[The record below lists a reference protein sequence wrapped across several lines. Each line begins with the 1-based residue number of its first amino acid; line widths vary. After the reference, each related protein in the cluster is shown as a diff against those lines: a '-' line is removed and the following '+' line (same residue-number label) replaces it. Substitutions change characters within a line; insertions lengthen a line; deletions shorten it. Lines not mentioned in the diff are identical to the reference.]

1 MYIPYGRQDINNDDI
16 EAVIKVLKS
25 DYLTQ
30 GPQVNLFEEKTAD
43 YVGSNFAV
51 SFNSATSALHASCS
65 ALGLESDDI
74 LWTSPNTFV
83 ASANCARYLSAK
95 VDFVDIDE
103 ETGNICI
110 EKYKEKLIK
119 AEKIGKLPK
128 IFVPV
133 HFAGKS
139 CDMKEIY
146 NLSRKY
152 GIKII
157 EDASHAIGG
166 CYKGSYVG
174 SCKYSDITV
183 FSFHPV
189 KIITSAE
196 GGMAMTNDKSIAD
209 KLNIFRTHGI
219 VKNKLYLKNQN
230 EGPWYYEQQDL
241 GFNYRLSDLQ
251 SALGISQ
258 LCRTDEFVKK
268 RNEIAQR
275 YITHLEKL
283 PLKILKQ
290 DDYCLSSYHLF
301 VIKVKPSLRKNLFEK
316 MRSINIGVQVHYIPV
331 HLHPYYVNLGFKK
344 GDFPISEKF
353 YSEIIS
359 IPIFPKLKDE
369 EQLRVINFLKNE
381 LDDY

>member
-16 EAVIKVLKS
+16 ESVIKVLKS

-30 GPQVNLFEEKTAD
+30 GPQVNLFEEKIAN
-43 YVGSNFAV
+43 YVGSNFAI
-51 SFNSATSALHASCS
+51 SFNSATSALHASCA

-83 ASANCARYLSAK
+83 ASANCARYLGAK

-103 ETGNICI
+103 ETGNVCI

-128 IFVPV
+128 IFIPV

-139 CDMKEIY
+139 CEMKEIF

-166 CYKGSYVG
+166 IYRGSYVG

-196 GGMAMTNDKSIAD
+196 GGIAMTNDKLIASS
-209 KLNIFRTHGI
+209 LEAFRTHGI
-219 VKNKLYLKNQN
+219 IKESSLLNNKD
-230 EGPWYYEQQDL
+230 EGPWFYEQQNL
-241 GFNYRLSDLQ
+241 GFNYRLNDIQ
-251 SALGISQ
+251 AALGSSQ
-258 LCRTDEFVKK
+258 LK
-268 RNEIAQR
+268 RLNEYVSERNKIANK
-275 YITHLEKL
+275 YIQELSYL
-283 PLKILKQ
+283 PLKTLKV
-290 DDYCLSSYHLF
+290 DSEIYSSYHLF
-301 VIKVKPSLRKNLFEK
+301 VIKVDSSIRKSIFEK
-316 MRSINIGVQVHYIPV
+316 MRSNNIGVQVHYIPV
-331 HLHPYYVNLGFKK
+331 HFHPYYKKLGFKK
-344 GDFPISEKF
+344 GDFPSSEKF

-359 IPIFPKLKDE
+359 IPIFPSLSKSD
-369 EQLRVINFLKNE
+369 QDYVIDILRVELK
-381 LDDY
+381 

>member
-1 MYIPYGRQDINNDDI
+1 MHIPYGRQDINNDDI
-16 EAVIKVLKS
+16 ESVIKVLKS

-30 GPQVNLFEEKTAD
+30 GPQVNIFEEKIAN
-43 YVGSNFAV
+43 YVGSDFGV
-51 SFNSATSALHASCS
+51 SFNSATSALHASCA

-83 ASANCARYLSAK
+83 ASSNCARYLGAK

-110 EKYKEKLIK
+110 EKYRRKLIE
-119 AEKIGKLPK
+119 ADKIGKLPK
-128 IFVPV
+128 IFIPV

-139 CDMKEIY
+139 CEMKEIFD
-146 NLSRKY
+146 LSRKY

-166 CYKGSYVG
+166 CYKGSNVG

-189 KIITSAE
+189 KIITSGE
-196 GGMAMTNDKSIAD
+196 GGMAMTNKKSIAD

-219 VKNKLYLKNQN
+219 VKNKLYLKKQN

-241 GFNYRLSDLQ
+241 GFNYRLSDIQ

-258 LCRTDEFVKK
+258 LSRTDEFVKK
-268 RNEIAQR
+268 RNEIAQK
-275 YITHLEKL
+275 YITHLEN
-283 PLKILKQ
+283 
-290 DDYCLSSYHLF
+290 
-301 VIKVKPSLRKNLFEK
+301 SL
-316 MRSINIGVQVHYIPV
+316 
-331 HLHPYYVNLGFKK
+331 
-344 GDFPISEKF
+344 
-353 YSEIIS
+353 
-359 IPIFPKLKDE
+359 
-369 EQLRVINFLKNE
+369 
-381 LDDY
+381 

>member
-16 EAVIKVLKS
+16 ESVIKVLKS

-30 GPQVNLFEEKTAD
+30 GPQVNLFEEKIAN
-43 YVGSNFAV
+43 YVGSNFAI
-51 SFNSATSALHASCS
+51 SFNSATSALHASCA

-83 ASANCARYLSAK
+83 ASANCARYLGAK

-103 ETGNICI
+103 ETGNVCI

-119 AEKIGKLPK
+119 AENIGKLPK
-128 IFVPV
+128 IFIPV

-139 CDMKEIY
+139 CEMKEIF

-166 CYKGSYVG
+166 IYRGSYVG

-196 GGMAMTNDKSIAD
+196 GGIAMTNDKLIASS
-209 KLNIFRTHGI
+209 LEAFRTHGI
-219 VKNKLYLKNQN
+219 IKESSLLNNKD
-230 EGPWYYEQQDL
+230 EGPWFYEQQNL
-241 GFNYRLSDLQ
+241 GFNYRLNDIQ
-251 SALGISQ
+251 AALGSSQ
-258 LCRTDEFVKK
+258 LK
-268 RNEIAQR
+268 RLNEYVSERNKIANK
-275 YITHLEKL
+275 YIQELSYL
-283 PLKILKQ
+283 PLKTLKV
-290 DDYCLSSYHLF
+290 DSEIYSSYHLF
-301 VIKVKPSLRKNLFEK
+301 VIKVDSSIRKSIFEK
-316 MRSINIGVQVHYIPV
+316 MRSNNIGVQVHYIPV
-331 HLHPYYVNLGFKK
+331 HFHPYYKKLGFKK
-344 GDFPISEKF
+344 GDFPSSEKF

-359 IPIFPKLKDE
+359 IPIFPSLSKSD
-369 EQLRVINFLKNE
+369 QDYVIDILRVELK
-381 LDDY
+381 